1 MIVDMDKVAWLSKEE
16 IQQKSMELLAE
27 WNVFTGRRVDPPIAV
42 EAIAEKYLDIC
53 VEFDN
58 LEELLGIPDVLGATW
73 VEEKKMVIN
82 SSLLEGSEG
91 RISFTCSHEIGHW
104 VLHRKYLH
112 ERFTRVE
119 RDPRMH
125 TPTVVCRASASKV
138 RGEWQA
144 DYFSGCLLM
153 PRQAVE
159 AAYRE
164 IFGPR
169 PLVMY
174 NERSCVNPRNPLVLD
189 PAHDSA
195 KEIARRVIEGG
206 NFTNVSKEAM
216 CFRLLDLGLLVD
228 RAGRSLSESLEA
240 RWRKGEGGRKG
251 SSAGCVAKYTR

>member
-16 IQQKSMELLAE
+16 IQQMSIELLGQWE
-27 WNVFTGRRVDPPIAV
+27 SFSGRKPDPPIPV

-119 RDPRMH
+119 RDSRMVN
-125 TPTVVCRASASKV
+125 PTVVCRASAFKV

-164 IFGPR
+164 IFGPH

-195 KEIARRVIEGG
+195 KEIARRVSEGA

-216 CFRLLDLGLLVD
+216 CYRLLDLGLLVD
-228 RAGRSLSESLEA
+228 RAGRSLSESLET
-240 RWRKGEGGRKG
+240 RWKTGEGGRKG
-251 SSAGCVAKYTR
+251 SSAGCVWKHTR